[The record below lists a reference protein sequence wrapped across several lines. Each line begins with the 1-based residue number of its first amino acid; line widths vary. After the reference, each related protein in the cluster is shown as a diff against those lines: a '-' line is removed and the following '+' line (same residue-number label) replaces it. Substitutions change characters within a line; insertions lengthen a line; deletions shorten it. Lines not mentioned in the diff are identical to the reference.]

1 MGLRTFKASLG
12 LEKCKYLFV
21 GGAPVSENLKRF
33 FLELN
38 LPLTEVFGMSETSG
52 AVTLNFDYSKLNT
65 VGKPIGDMMIKV
77 SSPSDSG
84 EGEVVKRAALG

>member
-1 MGLRTFKASLG
+1 MGLKALKVSLG
-12 LEKCKYLFV
+12 LGKCKYLFV

-33 FLELN
+33 FLEMD

-77 SSPSDSG
+77 IPLSDCG
-84 EGEVVKRAALG
+84 EGEVLKRAALG